1 MIITHFG
8 TVSKTGILNL
18 ANRKR
23 LQADL
28 TRLADCSV
36 ELTIKKKNRRS
47 TPQNNFYWGV
57 IIKEIQIELKRLGN
71 DFTPEE
77 VHELLK
83 EMFNPIEI
91 IGPGGEVIG
100 KKGGSTT
107 KMNKEDMSV
116 YWDKIILWAAE
127 FLCITIP
134 LPSTDLQLQF

>member
-18 ANRKR
+18 SNRKR
-23 LQADL
+23 LQAEL
-28 TRLADCSV
+28 IRFADCSI
-36 ELTIKKKNRRS
+36 ELTIKKKNQRS
-47 TPQNNFYWGV
+47 TQMNRYYHGV
-57 IIKEIQIELKRLGN
+57 IVKEIQMELKNLGN

-107 KMNKEDMSV
+107 KMNKEEMSI

-127 FLCITIP
+127 FLSLHIP
-134 LPSTDLQLQF
+134 PPCTDLQLQF